1 MARVGPGRGSR
12 PMSRGFVRE
21 GDGEPGP
28 LPERALSPHP
38 NLVTPGGLRAIEA
51 RVRELEGER
60 QAARAADDEALR
72 ARVERDLRY
81 WRARAGSAPV
91 VEPAAGAGE
100 GRLRTC
106 VALQAS
112 GGGAAPNFRLGG
124 EDQA

>member
-1 MARVGPGRGSR
+1 MARVGPARRSR
-12 PMSRGFVRE
+12 PMSRAFVRE

-72 ARVERDLRY
+72 ARVERELRY
-81 WRARAGSAPV
+81 WRARSGRALV
-91 VEPAAGAGE
+91 DEPTSGAGDA
-100 GRLRTC
+100 R
-106 VALQAS
+106 VAAV
-112 GGGAAPNFRLGG
+112 
-124 EDQA
+124 

>member
-1 MARVGPGRGSR
+1 MARVGPARRSR
-12 PMSRGFVRE
+12 PMSRAFVRE

-72 ARVERDLRY
+72 ARVGRDLRY
-81 WRARAGSAPV
+81 WRAPPGGAPV
-91 VEPAAGAGE
+91 VRAAGWAGAR
-100 GRLRTC
+100 GRC
-106 VALQAS
+106 AY
-112 GGGAAPNFRLGG
+112 APWSHERR
-124 EDQA
+124 ATRPSRYR